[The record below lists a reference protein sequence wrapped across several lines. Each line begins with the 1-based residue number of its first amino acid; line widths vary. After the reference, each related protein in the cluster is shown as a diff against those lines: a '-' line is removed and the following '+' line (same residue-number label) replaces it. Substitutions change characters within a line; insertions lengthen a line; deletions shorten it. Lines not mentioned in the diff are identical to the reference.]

1 MTHKGDFNMK
11 KLFVLFALA
20 FVFVSALSAA
30 DAVKPANPHITA
42 YYFHA
47 WLRNQ
52 ACQLFEDTLKK
63 TISET
68 FKKEYESG
76 KIIMEV
82 YDVEKGEAHFTDDYE
97 LVASNAIVLSLVKD
111 GKEVKW
117 VELKKL
123 IPLSEDPVK
132 LRAYLEKEIRAFMA
146 EDGKK

>member
-1 MTHKGDFNMK
+1 MK

-20 FVFVSALSAA
+20 FVFVSAA

>member
-1 MTHKGDFNMK
+1 MK
-11 KLFVLFALA
+11 KAV
-20 FVFVSALSAA
+20 VFFTMAVFFGSALFAA
-30 DAVKPANPHITA
+30 DAVKPANPHIKA

-52 ACQLFEDTLKK
+52 ACQMFEDTLRK
-63 TISET
+63 TVAET
-68 FKKEYESG
+68 FKKECAAG
-76 KIIMEV
+76 KIIVEV

-123 IPLSEDPVK
+123 ISFSEDPAK
-132 LRAYLEKEIRAFMA
+132 LREYLEKELKAFMA
-146 EDGKK
+146 EDARK